1 MTKEEF
7 KNRVLVEK
15 PKIGTYQIEVDYST
29 EASFILGCCYNGN
42 NNIWEIYENDERG
55 LKSIIYKDVDE
66 NIAYDKL
73 YKLVC
78 IHKRLNI
85 I

>member
-7 KNRVLVEK
+7 LNRMSIEK
-15 PKIGTYQIEVDYST
+15 PKIGTYQIEIDYPT
-29 EASFILGCCYNGN
+29 AASFILGCYHNN

-55 LKSIIYKDVDE
+55 LKSIIYKEVDE

-78 IHKRLNI
+78 IHQRLNI
-85 I
+85 